1 MICTFKDRSNLLNPE
16 KQMTSPSLFSPL
28 KLSQLE
34 LKNRVVVSPMCQYSA
49 VDGFANDWHLV
60 HLGQFAI
67 GRAGAV
73 IQEATAVSPEG
84 RISYGDLGIWKDEHI
99 AKYKQI
105 TSFIK
110 GQGSQVGIQLAHAGR
125 KASTD
130 LPWISRKQFLP
141 NEEHG
146 WQTVAPSPIA
156 YHEKEHPPIGL
167 NKKEV
172 QEIIQQ
178 FKAAAARAVEA
189 GYQIIE
195 IHAAHGYL
203 IHQFLSPL
211 VNFRDDEYGGS
222 FENRIRLLLEIV
234 DSIQSVL
241 NSEHSLWVRLSAT
254 DWAEGGW
261 DIEQT
266 IQLIHILKEKAVEV
280 ADISSGGAVSFQKIP
295 VGPGYQ
301 VPFADQVKR
310 ETGITTGA
318 VGLITSAKQAQDIL
332 DRGAADLILLGR
344 EFLRHPHLVYGWAQE
359 LGVDLNWA
367 PQYARAKIE

>member
-1 MICTFKDRSNLLNPE
+1 
-16 KQMTSPSLFSPL
+16 MTSPSLFSSL
-28 KLSQLE
+28 KLSHLE
-34 LKNRVVVSPMCQYSA
+34 VKNRIVVSPMCQYSA

-60 HLGQFAI
+60 HLGQFGI

-99 AKYKQI
+99 KKYKQI
-105 TSFIK
+105 TNFIK
-110 GQGSQVGIQLAHAGR
+110 SQGSLAGIQLAHAGR

-130 LPWISRKQFLP
+130 LPWISRKQFSP
-141 NEEHG
+141 DEEHG
-146 WQTVAPSPIA
+146 WQTVAPSPIP

-167 NKKEV
+167 NQSEI
-172 QEIIQQ
+172 QEIIAQ
-178 FKAAAARAVEA
+178 FKDAAARAVEA

-211 VNFRDDEYGGS
+211 VNFREDGYGGS
-222 FENRIRLLLEIV
+222 FENRVRFLLEIV
-234 DSIQSVL
+234 DAIKSVL
-241 NSEHSLWVRLSAT
+241 KTEHSLWVRLSAT
-254 DWAEGGW
+254 DWADDGW

-266 IQLIHILKEKAVEV
+266 VKLTHLLKGKAVEV

-295 VGPGYQ
+295 VEPGYQ
-301 VPFADQVKR
+301 VPFSDQVKQAC
-310 ETGITTGA
+310 GIGTGA

-344 EFLRHPHLVYGWAQE
+344 EFLRHPHLVYTWAQE
-359 LGVDLNWA
+359 LGVEQSWA

>member
-1 MICTFKDRSNLLNPE
+1 
-16 KQMTSPSLFSPL
+16 MTIPSLFSSI
-28 KLSQLE
+28 KLSHLE
-34 LKNRVVVSPMCQYSA
+34 LKNRIVVSPMCQYSA

-99 AKYKQI
+99 DKYKQI
-105 TSFIK
+105 SNFIK
-110 GQGSQVGIQLAHAGR
+110 SQGSLAGIQLAHAGR

-130 LPWISRKQFLP
+130 LPWISRKQFSP
-141 NEEHG
+141 DEEHG

-167 NKKEV
+167 SQSEI
-172 QEIIQQ
+172 QEIIIQ
-178 FKAAAARAVEA
+178 FKDAAKRAVEA

-211 VNFRDDEYGGS
+211 VNFREDGYGGN
-222 FENRIRLLLEIV
+222 FENRVRFLLEIV
-234 DSIQSVL
+234 DAIKSVL
-241 NSEHSLWVRLSAT
+241 KTEHSLWVRLSAT
-254 DWAEGGW
+254 DWADGGW

-266 IQLIHILKEKAVEV
+266 IKLIHLLKEKAVEV

-295 VGPGYQ
+295 VEPGYQ
-301 VPFADQVKR
+301 VPFSDQVKQYC
-310 ETGITTGA
+310 GISTGA

-344 EFLRHPHLVYGWAQE
+344 EFLRHPHLVYTWAQE
-359 LGVDLNWA
+359 LGVEQSWA

>member
-1 MICTFKDRSNLLNPE
+1 
-16 KQMTSPSLFSPL
+16 MTSPSLFSSL
-28 KLSQLE
+28 KLSHLE
-34 LKNRVVVSPMCQYSA
+34 LKNRIVVSPMCQYSA
-49 VDGFANDWHLV
+49 VDGIANDWHLV

-84 RISYGDLGIWKDEHI
+84 RISYGDLGLWKDEQI
-99 AKYKQI
+99 DKYKQI
-105 TSFIK
+105 TQFIK
-110 GQGSQVGIQLAHAGR
+110 GQGSIAGIQLAHAGR

-130 LPWISRKQFLP
+130 LPWVSRKQFSP
-141 NEEHG
+141 NEVHG

-167 NKKEV
+167 NRSEI
-172 QEIIQQ
+172 QEIITQ
-178 FKAAAARAVEA
+178 FKEAAERAVKA

-211 VNFRDDEYGGS
+211 VNFREDEYGGS
-222 FENRIRLLLEIV
+222 FENRIRFLLEIV
-234 DSIQSVL
+234 EAINSVL
-241 NSEHSLWVRLSAT
+241 TTEHSLWVRLSAT

-261 DIEQT
+261 DIQQT
-266 IQLIHILKEKAVEV
+266 IKLIQILKEKKVEV

-295 VGPGYQ
+295 VEPGYQ
-301 VPFADQVKR
+301 VPFSDQVK
-310 ETGITTGA
+310 EESGIRTGA
-318 VGLITSAKQAQDIL
+318 VGLITTAKQAQDIL

-344 EFLRHPHLVYGWAQE
+344 EFLRHPHLVYTWAQE
-359 LGVDLNWA
+359 LAIDLNWA

>member
-1 MICTFKDRSNLLNPE
+1 MICKFKIRSNLLKLE
-16 KQMTSPSLFSPL
+16 KQMTSPSLFSSL
-28 KLSQLE
+28 KLSHLE
-34 LKNRVVVSPMCQYSA
+34 LKNRIVVSPMCQYSA
-49 VDGFANDWHLV
+49 VDGIANDWHLV

-84 RISYGDLGIWKDEHI
+84 RISYGDLGLWKDEQI
-99 AKYKQI
+99 DKYKQI
-105 TSFIK
+105 TQFIK
-110 GQGSQVGIQLAHAGR
+110 GQGSIAGIQLAHAGR

-130 LPWISRKQFLP
+130 LPWVSRKQFSP
-141 NEEHG
+141 NEVHG

-167 NKKEV
+167 NRSEI
-172 QEIIQQ
+172 QEIITQ
-178 FKAAAARAVEA
+178 FKEAAERAVKA

-195 IHAAHGYL
+195 IHSAHGYL

-211 VNFRDDEYGGS
+211 VNFREDEYGGS
-222 FENRIRLLLEIV
+222 FENRIRFLLEIV
-234 DSIQSVL
+234 EAINSVL
-241 NSEHSLWVRLSAT
+241 TTEHSLWVRLSAT

-261 DIEQT
+261 DIQQT
-266 IQLIHILKEKAVEV
+266 IKLIQILKEKKVEV

-295 VGPGYQ
+295 VEPGYQ
-301 VPFADQVKR
+301 VPFSDQVK
-310 ETGITTGA
+310 EESGIRTGA
-318 VGLITSAKQAQDIL
+318 VGLITTAKQAQDIL

-344 EFLRHPHLVYGWAQE
+344 EFLRHPHLVYTWAQE
-359 LGVDLNWA
+359 LAIDLNWA